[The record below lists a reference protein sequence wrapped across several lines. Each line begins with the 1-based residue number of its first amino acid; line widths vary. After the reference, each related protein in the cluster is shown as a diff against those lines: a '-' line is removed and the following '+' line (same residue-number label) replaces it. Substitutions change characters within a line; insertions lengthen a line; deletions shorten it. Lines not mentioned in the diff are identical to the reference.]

1 MTYVIGS
8 WSQIGCPQQAHVDY
22 ISEMGN
28 RRMWNQNTGGRYTD
42 SSE

>member
-8 WSQIGCPQQAHVDY
+8 WGQISWPLQAHVDY

-28 RRMWNQNTGGRYTD
+28 RRMWNQNTGGRYGD